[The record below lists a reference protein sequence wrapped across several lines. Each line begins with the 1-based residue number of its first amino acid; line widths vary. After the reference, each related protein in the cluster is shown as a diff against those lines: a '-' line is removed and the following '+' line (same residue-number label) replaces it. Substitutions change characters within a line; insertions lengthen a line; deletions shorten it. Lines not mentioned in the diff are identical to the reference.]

1 MLLIKRI
8 LDSNKDKDKLWQE
21 FQGLISQNKKEEQ

>member
-1 MLLIKRI
+1 MLLTKRI

-21 FQGLISQNKKEEQ
+21 FQELIFQNKKEGL